1 MPHQPLAQLS
11 QPSESLLATLGVLCE
26 DPNNTVVI
34 VTGRKKDDVQEWFRN
49 LPRLGLIAD
58 HGFWIRPPRPS
69 RFPSEKSTSCS
80 STPMAIDLPNES
92 KYCCPEKGITSANAH
107 SIPDGKLYY
116 TSQESTAS
124 NKMKSI
130 AEDKSSG
137 GKMLMTENAYSLSKA
152 HILEGH
158 NHPSIPKRY
167 VESREIKD
175 PFHFTCN
182 STGEQGDNADPRES
196 FESILRPELSD
207 DVCNEQN
214 ATLRADKHDDG
225 RDYCD
230 KSDNSGDA
238 IGCMDKK
245 PWPWRLALTSEDLDL
260 TWMIEVMPIL
270 EDFTQRTPGSF
281 IEKSECCLTWHYR
294 DTDRDF
300 GISQAKNLQL
310 HFDQMLQ
317 RRVI

>member
-1 MPHQPLAQLS
+1 
-11 QPSESLLATLGVLCE
+11 
-26 DPNNTVVI
+26 
-34 VTGRKKDDVQEWFRN
+34 
-49 LPRLGLIAD
+49 
-58 HGFWIRPPRPS
+58 
-69 RFPSEKSTSCS
+69 
-80 STPMAIDLPNES
+80 
-92 KYCCPEKGITSANAH
+92 
-107 SIPDGKLYY
+107 
-116 TSQESTAS
+116 
-124 NKMKSI
+124 
-130 AEDKSSG
+130 
-137 GKMLMTENAYSLSKA
+137 MLMTENAYSLSKA
-152 HILEGH
+152 HILEDH

-245 PWPWRLALTSEDLDL
+245 PWPWRLRCRYRRRLWIAASRARSG
-260 TWMIEVMPIL
+260 MPGCWRAAPAGQ
-270 EDFTQRTPGSF
+270 TGG
-281 IEKSECCLTWHYR
+281 C
-294 DTDRDF
+294 
-300 GISQAKNLQL
+300 A
-310 HFDQMLQ
+310 
-317 RRVI
+317 